1 MKARADSWRVA
12 SARFE
17 SGWSSPSGN
26 VYIVRELPIVYT
38 SGEPYLERR
47 YGVVRTKNK
56 TSRKV
61 MHALGKATNSLR
73 GSRSWI
79 CSCNRSS
86 KNERSRDNEC

>member
-12 SARFE
+12 SVRFD

-26 VYIVRELPIVYT
+26 VYIVREFPIASVYT

-61 MHALGKATNSLR
+61 MHALGKASNSLG
-73 GSRSWI
+73 GSRS
-79 CSCNRSS
+79 
-86 KNERSRDNEC
+86 